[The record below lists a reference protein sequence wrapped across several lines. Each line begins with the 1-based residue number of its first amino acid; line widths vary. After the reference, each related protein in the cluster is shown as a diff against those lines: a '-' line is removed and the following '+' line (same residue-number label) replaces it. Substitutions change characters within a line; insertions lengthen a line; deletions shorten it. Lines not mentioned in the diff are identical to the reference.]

1 MLINLHIK
9 DDMYIIKA
17 FKNNA
22 FQNFKNTFKISFN
35 SLLPNENKF
44 EVYNS
49 NQGRRVGC
57 CTAATAPL

>member
-49 NQGRRVGC
+49 KVTPEN
-57 CTAATAPL
+57 AF